1 MVLLDPGEGIPPLLL
16 ENTYP
21 YAVLNAVRFTPEP
34 ATMGLMGLG
43 FAGLAA
49 LRRRLRRA

>member
-34 ATMGLMGLG
+34 VTMGLLSLG
-43 FAGLAA
+43 FADMAV
-49 LRRRLRRA
+49 LRRRRRRA